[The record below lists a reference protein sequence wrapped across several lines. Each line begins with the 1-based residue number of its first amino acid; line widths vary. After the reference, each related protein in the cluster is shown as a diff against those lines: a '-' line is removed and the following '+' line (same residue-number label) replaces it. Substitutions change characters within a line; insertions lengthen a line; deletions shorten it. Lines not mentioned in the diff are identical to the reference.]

1 MGLSRRRPTLLLL
14 LLAAARA
21 AEAPPPPDASETTAP
36 DRRRPKKTPAEVAA
50 EMKEMHDF
58 WCHPGFGRAESA
70 LCVDIRRREAG
81 GADADAP
88 RAPRTKAEKA
98 AVALMHELYCG
109 VNGHAET
116 KHPCLMWEARATRAR
131 RRRLVAND
139 MKPDFVGMTFHAE
152 VEQMLH
158 DTLEDLEEL

>member
-1 MGLSRRRPTLLLL
+1 MGRWPTLLL

-21 AEAPPPPDASETTAP
+21 TEAPAPDANETTAP
-36 DRRRPKKTPAEVAA
+36 DQRRPKKTPEEVDA

-58 WCHPGFGRAESA
+58 WCHPGMGRAESA

-81 GADADAP
+81 GGDADAP
-88 RAPRTKAEKA
+88 RAPRTAAEKV

-131 RRRLVAND
+131 RRKLVAND
-139 MKPDFVGMTFHAE
+139 MKPDFVGITFHDE
-152 VEQMLH
+152 VEQLIH
-158 DTLEDLEEL
+158 DTLEELEEL